1 METMTPYLKQLRTD
15 DLKYNN
21 MKSKLVKNLSEINAK
36 QDTPKKYQYI
46 YSWLPRDTQK
56 ITKSMA
62 ELICKGSH

>member
-21 MKSKLVKNLSEINAK
+21 MKSTLVKNLSEISGK

-46 YSWLPRDTQK
+46 YFWLPRGTQK
-56 ITKSMA
+56 ITKLMA
-62 ELICKGSH
+62 ELICQGSH